1 MLLTPSLRI
10 ADQKSISVVLL
21 ILASLL
27 FVCVRAMGSGSMNKD
42 RAIVLGGG
50 GPVGEA
56 WESGIISGLADK
68 SIDLSGADL
77 ILGTS
82 AGAIVGAR
90 VASRMPRQDF
100 IDGALAPSAGPPP
113 GKRDQASSG
122 PPPDLTFLAGKLHEM
137 EAGKRSEQSIRAEIG
152 EWALKARPVVS
163 EPLF

>member
-1 MLLTPSLRI
+1 MRLQPPARI
-10 ADQKSISVVLL
+10 GHKKSFAVALL
-21 ILASLL
+21 ILAFIAFIWL
-27 FVCVRAMGSGSMNKD
+27 RAMGSGGENKD
-42 RAIVLGGG
+42 RALVLGGG

-56 WESGIISGLADK
+56 WESGVIAGLADK
-68 SIDLSGADL
+68 GVDLSGADL

-137 EAGKRSEQSIRAEIG
+137 
-152 EWALKARPVVS
+152 
-163 EPLF
+163 